1 MAGRIAAASPASLS
15 AVPDNLT
22 PLLLVVL
29 GLAVLFDYIN
39 GFHDTANSIATSVS
53 TRALKPE
60 HAILMS
66 ATANFVGALTGTA
79 VANTIASGLATT
91 PDGAAGQT
99 IVAAA
104 LVGAIA
110 WNLLT
115 WRLGIPSSS
124 SHALIGGLL
133 GAVIVSVGTEAIKV
147 DGVRDK
153 VLVPLVLS
161 PVLGIMIGFLF
172 MVVLLNV
179 FRHANPRRLNERF
192 RRLQV
197 LSAAY
202 MAFSH
207 GSNDAQKTMG
217 IMTLALLAAGV
228 IPTADIPLWVI
239 LLAATA
245 ISLGT
250 AAGGWR
256 IIRTMGQRV
265 VKLDP
270 VHGFAAETTAAT
282 IIFTASHFG
291 MPVSTTHVISS
302 AIMGVGASDRSL
314 RGSMGRGRQH
324 HHRLDP
330 DDPGVRARS
339 SGGVLRP
346 RRVPLA
352 RPRAAHLIEPGRP
365 RRPSGA
371 IPELE
376 PANRVGHGDGP
387 DSLAVGDAR
396 IDVPVER
403 LAAER
408 CGKPAPALDR
418 GEVEADQVNLA
429 GEDGQRPPCRAPIGS
444 SRPTNGRAGHDGQR
458 PVGRNRPRGGG
469 RTALETLGGSAADAA
484 PQPETGCASALPWR
498 EDRSVT

>member
-1 MAGRIAAASPASLS
+1 MI
-15 AVPDNLT
+15 
-22 PLLLVVL
+22 LLVVL
-29 GLAVLFDYIN
+29 ALAVLFDYIN
-39 GFHDTANSIATSVS
+39 GFHDTANAIATSVS

-79 VANTIASGLATT
+79 VAKTIASGLATT

-104 LVGAIA
+104 LVGAIF

-133 GAVIVSVGTEAIKV
+133 GAVIASVGVEAIKLE
-147 DGVRDK
+147 GVRDK
-153 VLVPLVLS
+153 VLLPLVLS
-161 PVLGIMIGFLF
+161 PVLGIAIGFAL

-179 FRHANPRRLNERF
+179 FRRAHPQRLNERF

-217 IMTLALLAAGV
+217 IMTLALFTAGV
-228 IPTADIPLWVI
+228 IPNQDIPLWVI
-239 LLAATA
+239 LLAASA

-270 VHGFAAETTAAT
+270 VHGFAAETTAAS
-282 IIFTASHFG
+282 IIFAASHFG

-302 AIMGVGASDRSL
+302 AIMGVGASDRLSAV
-314 RGSMGRGRQH
+314 RW
-324 HHRLDP
+324 
-330 DDPGVRARS
+330 GVA
-339 SGGVLRP
+339 GNIVIAWILT
-346 RRVPLA
+346 
-352 RPRAAHLIEPGRP
+352 
-365 RRPSGA
+365 
-371 IPELE
+371 IP
-376 PANRVGHGDGP
+376 
-387 DSLAVGDAR
+387 
-396 IDVPVER
+396 
-403 LAAER
+403 
-408 CGKPAPALDR
+408 
-418 GEVEADQVNLA
+418 
-429 GEDGQRPPCRAPIGS
+429 
-444 SRPTNGRAGHDGQR
+444 
-458 PVGRNRPRGGG
+458 
-469 RTALETLGGSAADAA
+469 
-484 PQPETGCASALPWR
+484 ASALAAALAFVIL
-498 EDRSVT
+498 DVFI

>member
-1 MAGRIAAASPASLS
+1 MAGRIAAAWPASLS

-53 TRALKPE
+53 TRALRPE

-79 VANTIASGLATT
+79 VAKTIASGLATT

-133 GAVIVSVGTEAIKV
+133 GAVIVSVGAEAIKL

-153 VLVPLVLS
+153 VLLPLVLS
-161 PVLGIMIGFLF
+161 PLLGITLGFGF
-172 MVVLLNV
+172 MVLLLNV
-179 FRHANPRRLNERF
+179 FQRANPRRLNERF

-228 IPTADIPLWVI
+228 IPNADIPLWVI

-282 IIFTASHFG
+282 IIFGASHFG

-302 AIMGVGASDRSL
+302 AIMGVGASDRFSAVRWGVAGNIIIAWIL
-314 RGSMGRGRQH
+314 TIPASGLTAAVAYLV
-324 HHRLDP
+324 LD
-330 DDPGVRARS
+330 VF
-339 SGGVLRP
+339 L
-346 RRVPLA
+346 
-352 RPRAAHLIEPGRP
+352 
-365 RRPSGA
+365 
-371 IPELE
+371 
-376 PANRVGHGDGP
+376 
-387 DSLAVGDAR
+387 
-396 IDVPVER
+396 
-403 LAAER
+403 
-408 CGKPAPALDR
+408 
-418 GEVEADQVNLA
+418 
-429 GEDGQRPPCRAPIGS
+429 
-444 SRPTNGRAGHDGQR
+444 
-458 PVGRNRPRGGG
+458 
-469 RTALETLGGSAADAA
+469 
-484 PQPETGCASALPWR
+484 
-498 EDRSVT
+498 